1 VPQLDAAAAREYQRF
16 MAGARAMDV
25 PMWDS
30 HMVEDLPK
38 VCSRRCVQDIVWYTR
53 QHMQLTIR
61 RMLGGVFPHAE
72 CLLRDVVAWYGYA
85 GGDLSSACACPV
97 CRQVSMKEM
106 QRQTQKIRSAA
117 TEEERADMEDMEK
130 RREMVEQQL
139 SSQLA
144 ELSGAPLGRAAREAW
159 RKEQQEQKQQQEQQR
174 LAQQQAGGR
183 SRGGS
188 PEGSSSRGGADFNPF
203 AVSGEARAK
212 WDADDHLYSDP
223 APRKGSGFGG
233 FGFGGGQRQQQPQQ
247 QSQQPQ
253 AHRRKFADEAVDTA
267 ALQPARSSSP
277 GTRSSS
283 GSWAGLSSQPE
294 APQQQQQPA
303 AAADGPAEG
312 TPEWEAAAR
321 AEMIKNAAARRARR
335 QQMVQQQPAPQ
346 AEPQSSSQPQQSRGT
361 GGVVAAAGAAAS
373 RSLPSNSSLHRPKWP
388 GADTIAAIAAVAG
401 AAADAAVEPAAD
413 SRVSAVRMQNEMA
426 AAADAGGSR
435 LAAAAA
441 KDVREVIPAAMPTS
455 GSMQRLQ
462 ESAPPAA
469 AAATTAIGAAA
480 ATPASRSGS
489 SSSSRQEDE
498 ADDVNPFAVDRAA
511 IIDDDTAYEIGKV
524 VDEETKRIRL
534 L

>member
-1 VPQLDAAAAREYQRF
+1 
-16 MAGARAMDV
+16 
-25 PMWDS
+25 
-30 HMVEDLPK
+30 
-38 VCSRRCVQDIVWYTR
+38 
-53 QHMQLTIR
+53 
-61 RMLGGVFPHAE
+61 
-72 CLLRDVVAWYGYA
+72 
-85 GGDLSSACACPV
+85 
-97 CRQVSMKEM
+97 MKEM

-117 TEEERADMEDMEK
+117 TEEERAAMEDVDK

-159 RKEQQEQKQQQEQQR
+159 RKEQQEQKQQQEQQQ

-188 PEGSSSRGGADFNPF
+188 PQGGSSRGGADFNPF

-223 APRKGSGFGG
+223 APRKGSGFGN

-247 QSQQPQ
+247 QSQEPQ
-253 AHRRKFADEAVDTA
+253 ARRRKFADEPVDTA
-267 ALQPARSSSP
+267 ALQPARNSSP

-283 GSWAGLSSQPE
+283 GSWANLSSKPD
-294 APQQQQQPA
+294 APQQQQPA
-303 AAADGPAEG
+303 AAADGPVEG
-312 TPEWEAAAR
+312 TPEWEATAR
-321 AEMIKNAAARRARR
+321 AEMMKNAAARRARR
-335 QQMVQQQPAPQ
+335 QQLVQQQPTMQSSAAIPQ
-346 AEPQSSSQPQQSRGT
+346 AEPHSSSQSQQSLGT

-373 RSLPSNSSLHRPKWP
+373 RSITSDSSLHRPKWP
-388 GADTIAAIAAVAG
+388 GADTIAAVAAVAG
-401 AAADAAVEPAAD
+401 AAADAAADPAN
-413 SRVSAVRMQNEMA
+413 SRVSAVRVQNEMA

-441 KDVREVIPAAMPTS
+441 KDVREVIPAAMPTY

-462 ESAPPAA
+462 DSAPPAA
-469 AAATTAIGAAA
+469 AAVTTAIGAE
-480 ATPASRSGS
+480 TRSGS
-489 SSSSRQEDE
+489 SSGSRQEDE

-511 IIDDDTAYEIGKV
+511 IIDEDTAYEIGKV

-534 L
+534 QF